1 MCVTHEPACGRHQ
14 RLSSGACS
22 IVHYPNIIFQYSFRS
37 ILSWSF
43 QRRHTCGCRII
54 GWAMINFY
62 LLPLLFLSLLPAKE
76 YMCHF
81 IWFLHTILSLFFL
94 LLFGL
99 FLFFFFLL
107 ISFFNFIS
115 HYLVWFD
122 LNFKVCPYS
131 FDFCLFLLLF

>member
-1 MCVTHEPACGRHQ
+1 
-14 RLSSGACS
+14 
-22 IVHYPNIIFQYSFRS
+22 
-37 ILSWSF
+37 
-43 QRRHTCGCRII
+43 
-54 GWAMINFY
+54 MINFY
-62 LLPLLFLSLLPAKE
+62 LLPLFFLSLLLAKE

-81 IWFLHTILSLFFL
+81 IWFLHTILSSFFL

-99 FLFFFFLL
+99 FLL

-131 FDFCLFLLLF
+131 FNFCLFLLLF

>member
-1 MCVTHEPACGRHQ
+1 
-14 RLSSGACS
+14 
-22 IVHYPNIIFQYSFRS
+22 
-37 ILSWSF
+37 
-43 QRRHTCGCRII
+43 
-54 GWAMINFY
+54 MINFY
-62 LLPLLFLSLLPAKE
+62 LLPLLFLSFLLAKE

>member
-14 RLSSGACS
+14 RLSSSACS
-22 IVHYPNIIFQYSFRS
+22 IVYYPNITFQDSFRS

-43 QRRHTCGCRII
+43 QRRHTCGCQII

-62 LLPLLFLSLLPAKE
+62 LLPLLFLSSPCQRIHVSFHLVFA
-76 YMCHF
+76 YNF
-81 IWFLHTILSLFFL
+81 IIIFFIVIWFVFIL
-94 LLFGL
+94 
-99 FLFFFFLL
+99 FFLL

-122 LNFKVCPYS
+122 LNFKICPYS